1 MAYSVKMISTFRGN
15 AGASGKPALMIIIGK
30 KRRFYCSVQ
39 VAKILESF
47 DERSLGAGVE
57 NFRLAM

>member
-1 MAYSVKMISTFRGN
+1 MVSTFRGN

-47 DERSLGAGVE
+47 HERSLGARVE